1 MFGNYF
7 KWGVIKRG
15 LSKLVTSGNMK
26 VETDLGYVVGIEDEF
41 NFAYAAFKVRC
52 LTSRQLN
59 ESGAL
64 RDI

>member
-7 KWGVIKRG
+7 KWGVKKRG
-15 LSKLVTSGNMK
+15 LSKLVASGNMK

-52 LTSRQLN
+52 LTSR
-59 ESGAL
+59 
-64 RDI
+64 